1 MQEPKAPYW
10 NPNLP
15 RWALEDV
22 DRYIKNGI
30 QSYPDVLKA
39 VNSVGGIDAY
49 RQMAADYE
57 KANALYQID
66 HAKWQIE
73 KAKASGS
80 TAVSGNEFWLSYYY
94 NQAAK
99 TGVFSEQE
107 RANFAKLGENMAKQ
121 SEATAA
127 VEARNYELG
136 KVADKTRDELY
147 KQIWPSRDAEY
158 ERLLAERDTQR
169 KQLQAAYDYDREQ
182 ALKLRNAGMLSSKDY
197 SELTKTFSDNYSAA
211 RDSLNA
217 QFKETY
223 GAVGQTA
230 TKQLEFVDKL
240 VADIKAG
247 NYDPEKT
254 YTLPDFGYKPVTLSA
269 TYTPLYQPPKED
281 EEVQQ
286 PDQPGSAPPIQPPP
300 INPTD
305 PTQPPAEKPPTE
317 KPPAE
322 KPPAEQPPG
331 QQPPNQQPP
340 AEKPPAELP
349 PAQKPPTK
357 ITAPKSPNVVRAPQ
371 RTTSDLVGR
380 ARVVDQTEQGTATQ
394 KLEPAAAAFEPPKP
408 AGLIGGAGLLSYT
421 PSVNTPANR
430 VGLLMNQNP
439 QLYNINVPGVR
450 LPGQGV

>member
-10 NPNLP
+10 DPNLP
-15 RWALEDV
+15 RWAIQDI

-30 QSYPDVLKA
+30 QNYGDVLKA

-49 RQMAADYE
+49 RNMAVNYE
-57 KANALYQID
+57 KAHALYEID
-66 HAKWQIE
+66 FYKWDLE
-73 KAKASGS
+73 RAKANNS
-80 TAVSGNEFWLSYYY
+80 TAVSGNEYRV
-94 NQAAK
+94 A
-99 TGVFSEQE
+99 
-107 RANFAKLGENMAKQ
+107 RAYDKAAKLGLFSADESKNFSTLANQFNKQ
-121 SEATAA
+121 SEATAV
-127 VEARNYELG
+127 VEARNADLG
-136 KVADKTRDELY
+136 KVADNTRTELY

-169 KQLQAAYDYDREQ
+169 KQLQAGYDYDREQ
-182 ALKLRNAGMLSSKDY
+182 ALKLRNAGLLSRNDY
-197 SELTKTFSDNYSAA
+197 SELTKTFSANYNAA
-211 RDSLNA
+211 RDSLDA

-247 NYDPEKT
+247 NYDPEKA
-254 YTLPDFGYKPVTLSA
+254 YTLPDFGYKPITLSA

-305 PTQPPAEKPPTE
+305 PTQPPAEKPP
-317 KPPAE
+317 AE

-331 QQPPNQQPP
+331 QQPPGQQPP

-349 PAQKPPTK
+349 PPQKPPTK

-371 RTTSDLVGR
+371 RTASDLVGR
-380 ARVVDQTEQGTATQ
+380 ARVVDQTEQGDATK
-394 KLEPAAAAFEPPKP
+394 KLEPAAAVFEPPKP

-439 QLYNINVPGVR
+439 QLYNLNMAGVR

>member
-10 NPNLP
+10 DPNLP
-15 RWALEDV
+15 RWAVQDI
-22 DRYIKNGI
+22 DRYIANGV
-30 QSYPDVLKA
+30 QNYGDVLKA
-39 VNSVGGIDAY
+39 ANSVGGIQAY
-49 RQMAADYE
+49 RNLAVNYE
-57 KANALYQID
+57 KAHALYEID
-66 HAKWQIE
+66 FYKWDLE
-73 KAKASGS
+73 RAKANNS
-80 TAVSGNEFWLSYYY
+80 TAVSGNEYRLARAYDK
-94 NQAAK
+94 AANMDL
-99 TGVFSEQE
+99 FSEQE
-107 RANFAKLGENMAKQ
+107 RKTFNSFATQFAEQ
-121 SEATAA
+121 SAATKI
-127 VEARNYELG
+127 VEERNYELG

-197 SELTKTFSDNYSAA
+197 SELTKTFSDNYNAA

-247 NYDPEKT
+247 NYDPEQT
-254 YTLPDFGYKPVTLSA
+254 YALPDFGYKPVTLSA

-300 INPTD
+300 IDPTD
-305 PTQPPAEKPPTE
+305 PTQPPAE

-331 QQPPNQQPP
+331 QQPPGQQPP

-380 ARVVDQTEQGTATQ
+380 ARVVDQTEQSDATK
-394 KLEPAAAAFEPPKP
+394 KLEPASAVFEPPKP

-421 PSVNTPANR
+421 PSVNMPANK

-450 LPGQGV
+450 LPGQGA

>member
-1 MQEPKAPYW
+1 MAAQEPKAPYW
-10 NPNLP
+10 DPNLP
-15 RWALEDV
+15 RWAIQDI

-49 RQMAADYE
+49 RNMAVNYE
-57 KANALYQID
+57 KAQALYEID
-66 HAKWQIE
+66 FYKWDLE
-73 KAKASGS
+73 RAKANNS
-80 TAVSGNEFWLSYYY
+80 TAVSGNESRVARAYEK
-94 NQAAK
+94 AAK
-99 TGVFSEQE
+99 LGLFSEQE
-107 RANFAKLGENMAKQ
+107 TKNFSTLATQFADQ
-121 SEATAA
+121 SAATKI
-127 VEARNYELG
+127 VEERNYELG

-169 KQLQAAYDYDREQ
+169 KQLQTAYDYDREQ

-197 SELTKTFSDNYSAA
+197 SELTKTFSTNYNAA
-211 RDSLNA
+211 RDSLDA

-230 TKQLEFVDKL
+230 TKQLEFVDQL
-240 VADIKAG
+240 TADIKAG

-254 YTLPDFGYKPVTLSA
+254 YALPDFGYKPVTLSA

-300 INPTD
+300 INPAD
-305 PTQPPAEKPPTE
+305 PTQPPAEKPPAK

-322 KPPAEQPPG
+322 NPPG
-331 QQPPNQQPP
+331 QQPP

-371 RTTSDLVGR
+371 RTTTDTVGR
-380 ARVVDQTEQGTATQ
+380 ARVVDQTEQGDAT
-394 KLEPAAAAFEPPKP
+394 KRLEPAAAAFEPPKP

-421 PSVNTPANR
+421 PTMNAPANN

-439 QLYNINVPGVR
+439 QLYNLNAPGVR
-450 LPGQGV
+450 LPGQG

>member
-10 NPNLP
+10 DPNLP
-15 RWALEDV
+15 RWAIQDI
-22 DRYIKNGI
+22 DRYIRNGI
-30 QSYPDVLKA
+30 QSYPDVLRA

-49 RQMAADYE
+49 RNMAVNYE
-57 KANALYQID
+57 KAHALYEID
-66 HAKWQIE
+66 FYKWDLE
-73 KAKASGS
+73 RAKANNS
-80 TAVSGNEFWLSYYY
+80 TAVSGNESRV
-94 NQAAK
+94 A
-99 TGVFSEQE
+99 
-107 RANFAKLGENMAKQ
+107 RAYEKAAKLGLFSADESKNFSNLANQFAKQ
-121 SEATAA
+121 SEATAV

-158 ERLLAERDTQR
+158 ERLSAERKTQR
-169 KQLQAAYDYDREQ
+169 EQLQAAYDYDRQQ
-182 ALKLRNAGMLSSKDY
+182 ALELYKAKMMSPADYKAVSAMLG
-197 SELTKTFSDNYSAA
+197 DNYTAA
-211 RDSLNA
+211 SNKLTEE
-217 QFKETY
+217 FKAAY

-247 NYDPEKT
+247 NYDPEQT
-254 YTLPDFGYKPVTLSA
+254 YTLPSFDYKPVNLSVS
-269 TYTPLYQPPKED
+269 YTPLYQKPKE
-281 EEVQQ
+281 EEKQ

-305 PTQPPAEKPPTE
+305 PTQPPAEKPPAE

-331 QQPPNQQPP
+331 QQPPGQQPP

-371 RTTSDLVGR
+371 RTASDLVGR

-439 QLYNINVPGVR
+439 QLYNLNMAGVR